1 MAPRQNEKDCD
12 EDDKE
17 DVLDSMPPPPNYI
30 QISQGRIQLVH
41 QPRTPVESEAGTLP
55 LERHGGS
62 ISGSGG
68 CDKFEPLELVNVPFE
83 THRSGV
89 AQIDEGLLVGQMTS

>member
-1 MAPRQNEKDCD
+1 MLCNFRQNEKDCD
-12 EDDKE
+12 EDDKD

-41 QPRTPVESEAGTLP
+41 QPRTPVESEAGTLS
-55 LERHGGS
+55 LERQGGS

-68 CDKFEPLELVNVPFE
+68 CDKVSFWYHN
-83 THRSGV
+83 
-89 AQIDEGLLVGQMTS
+89 